1 MKVKFLYTD
10 EAKWVAYGPC
20 RVLQVFGN
28 NNQSSDR
35 YIQFHEKPLAGL
47 ANGDVPAVASVFT
60 PASAPFDWKPTTDI
74 MLSELTIAVSST
86 NVNYTALT
94 DTGVDAT
101 IIVETD
107 FPVGS
112 NTTLVGDLTSADKQS
127 RQIWASSS
135 TNTKRLLRVD
145 VVNADAQAIYARV
158 SASDSKLTGDTT
170 NVPLKI
176 NASSTKSFFF
186 GRDGYSPYRL
196 DSDGT
201 EHKGCTVFL
210 LNTADP
216 SSGLIAVPTG
226 SIRAIYDV

>member
-1 MKVKFLYTD
+1 MKVKLLITD

-28 NNQSSDR
+28 NNHTADNF
-35 YIQFHEKPLAGL
+35 IQFHEKPLAGL
-47 ANGDVPAVASVFT
+47 TAGDVPAVASIFA

-74 MLSELTIAVSST
+74 TLSELTIAVSST

-94 DTGVDAT
+94 NQGVDAT
-101 IIVETD
+101 VIVETD

-145 VVNADAQAIYARV
+145 VVNADAQEIFMRV

-170 NVPLKI
+170 TIPHSI
-176 NASSTKSFFF
+176 PASTTKSFYF
-186 GRDGYSPYRL
+186 GRDGYSPFRL
-196 DSDGT
+196 DADGT

-210 LNTADP
+210 MNSADP